1 MRSNTTEKQLGGA
14 TGKGFVKGDKRINRK
29 GRPKSFDAARA
40 LAQSIAH
47 EEITNSKGDTVTVT
61 EAILRQWAASKDPR
75 LQMYFF
81 EVAYGKVPNEHKVSG
96 ELEQRH
102 SGTVKQKHSIDE
114 NQAGTIFDILASV
127 GAIKSDVGDA
137 EAESIHS
144 ASADT

>member
-47 EEITNSKGDTVTVT
+47 EEVTNSKGDTVTVT

-81 EVAYGKVPNEHKVSG
+81 EVAYGKVPNENKT
-96 ELEQRH
+96 EI

-127 GAIKSDVGDA
+127 GAIKSDAGDTTDDGV
-137 EAESIHS
+137 HS
-144 ASADT
+144 ASTDS

>member
-1 MRSNTTEKQLGGA
+1 MRSNTTEKQPGGA

-81 EVAYGKVPNEHKVSG
+81 EVAYGKVPNENKTEISGKDGNELTFKV
-96 ELEQRH
+96 
-102 SGTVKQKHSIDE
+102 VYE
-114 NQAGTIFDILASV
+114 NAVHDST
-127 GAIKSDVGDA
+127 
-137 EAESIHS
+137 
-144 ASADT
+144 T

>member
-1 MRSNTTEKQLGGA
+1 MP
-14 TGKGFVKGDKRINRK
+14 FVKGDKRINRK

-47 EEITNSKGDTVTVT
+47 EEVTNSKGDTVTVT

-81 EVAYGKVPNEHKVSG
+81 EVAYGKVPNENKTEISG
-96 ELEQRH
+96 KDKLQIEH
-102 SGTVKQKHSIDE
+102 SGAVKHSIDE
-114 NQAGTIFDILASV
+114 STAGTIFDILASV
-127 GAIKSDVGDA
+127 GAIKSGAGDT

>member
-1 MRSNTTEKQLGGA
+1 MESSNTTEKQLGGA

-47 EEITNSKGDTVTVT
+47 EEVTNSKGDTVTVT

-81 EVAYGKVPNEHKVSG
+81 EVAYGKVPTESKTEISGKDGNELTFKV
-96 ELEQRH
+96 
-102 SGTVKQKHSIDE
+102 VYE
-114 NQAGTIFDILASV
+114 NAVHDST
-127 GAIKSDVGDA
+127 
-137 EAESIHS
+137 
-144 ASADT
+144 T

>member
-29 GRPKSFDAARA
+29 GRPKNFDAARA

-47 EEITNSKGDTVTVT
+47 EEVTNPKTGETATVT

-81 EVAYGKVPNEHKVSG
+81 EVAYGKVPTESKTEITSAG
-96 ELEQRH
+96 GQPF
-102 SGTVKQKHSIDE
+102 SI
-114 NQAGTIFDILASV
+114 TIDR
-127 GAIKSDVGDA
+127 
-137 EAESIHS
+137 
-144 ASADT
+144 

>member
-1 MRSNTTEKQLGGA
+1 MHSNTAEKQRSSA
-14 TGKGFVKGDKRINRK
+14 SGKPFTKGDKRINRK

-81 EVAYGKVPNEHKVSG
+81 EVAYGKVPNENKTEISG
-96 ELEQRH
+96 KDGEAIQVKFVDYRAGLN
-102 SGTVKQKHSIDE
+102 GTS
-114 NQAGTIFDILASV
+114 
-127 GAIKSDVGDA
+127 
-137 EAESIHS
+137 EA
-144 ASADT
+144 

>member
-1 MRSNTTEKQLGGA
+1 MESSNTTQKQLGGA

-47 EEITNSKGDTVTVT
+47 EEVTNSKGDTVTVT

-81 EVAYGKVPNEHKVSG
+81 EVAYGKVPNENKTEISG
-96 ELEQRH
+96 KDGEAIQVKFVDYRAGLN
-102 SGTVKQKHSIDE
+102 GTS
-114 NQAGTIFDILASV
+114 
-127 GAIKSDVGDA
+127 
-137 EAESIHS
+137 EA
-144 ASADT
+144 

>member
-29 GRPKSFDAARA
+29 GRPKSFDAARV

-47 EEITNSKGDTVTVT
+47 ETVTNSKGETVTVT

-81 EVAYGKVPNEHKVSG
+81 EVAYGKVPTESKTEISG
-96 ELEQRH
+96 RDGRPIEQKLLIEYVN
-102 SGTVKQKHSIDE
+102 TED
-114 NQAGTIFDILASV
+114 NAT
-127 GAIKSDVGDA
+127 
-137 EAESIHS
+137 
-144 ASADT
+144 